1 VKKKKGS
8 QNAHNTKT
16 STLRSSEFVLMTK
29 HNQFAGV
36 LVTLSAVPGDHRLFA
51 LVTYVCFI
59 GSIVYFMYH
68 FERLGFKD
76 NYFEGLKTLCIFLL
90 CLVWITWSLSHGI
103 LMTDLEYGGGFLT
116 ITLCVSWIGDASA
129 YYVGSRFGSHK
140 VTHISPNKSWEGI
153 IAEIIFAL
161 ILTSI
166 FKWGQVNDIVPWM
179 KLPPVSYIHY
189 LFMGLIIGILGVIGD
204 IFESLVKRA
213 GFAKDSGIFFPGHGG
228 ILDRFDSFLFL
239 APAIYYYVLFVIS
252 GGSNLPSVF
261 DFLQ

>member
-1 VKKKKGS
+1 
-8 QNAHNTKT
+8 
-16 STLRSSEFVLMTK
+16 MTK
-29 HNQFAGV
+29 HNQIAGV

-166 FKWGQVNDIVPWM
+166 FKWGQVSDIVPWM

-239 APAIYYYVLFVIS
+239 CPAIYYYVLFVIS